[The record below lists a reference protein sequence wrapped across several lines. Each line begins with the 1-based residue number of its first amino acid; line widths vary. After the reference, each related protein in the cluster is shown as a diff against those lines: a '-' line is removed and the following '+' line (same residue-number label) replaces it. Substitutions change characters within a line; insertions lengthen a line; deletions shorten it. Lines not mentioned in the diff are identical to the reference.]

1 MDGAVVNHTLDD
13 VWKKFDELKASHESG
28 SNDACLSY
36 GTVRLVTLLEQ
47 FCRIEHHQHRLKL
60 LPQQPRQWK
69 YLPSIQ
75 VLADVFQM
83 FDAKISRKECED
95 KIRLY
100 GKNHNMIDD
109 RVPIGSDKEARCLA
123 NAILPQYD
131 ESVVEWMWLYT
142 LSFQRAGT
150 ITKCFRDVTFTKAQH
165 RDLNRLFGRRNAVV
179 HTMSE
184 HPADKADFGL
194 VESLFEMISP
204 GAAASKWGSVRP
216 RRTCN

>member
-1 MDGAVVNHTLDD
+1 MGGAVANHTLDD
-13 VWKKFDELKASHESG
+13 VWRKFHELRDLHESG

-47 FCRIEHHQHRLKL
+47 FCRIEHHQRRLKL
-60 LPQQPRQWK
+60 LPQQPRQWN
-69 YLPSIQ
+69 YLPSVQ
-75 VLADVFQM
+75 VLVDVFQM
-83 FDAKISRKECED
+83 FDAKINRKKCED

-100 GKNHNMIDD
+100 GRNHSMTDD
-109 RVPIGSDKEARCLA
+109 RVPIKSDKEAQCLA
-123 NAILPQYD
+123 NTILPQCD
-131 ESVVEWMWLYT
+131 KSVVEWMWLYT
-142 LSFQRAGT
+142 LSFQKARV
-150 ITKCFRDVTFTKAQH
+150 IKKYFSSVMFTKAQH

-216 RRTCN
+216 RRTYN